1 MKIWEQFKEC
11 LQRKFY
17 GGNIFTCKGTLP
29 KTDDEIYW
37 YNRAL
42 QDSVVEMKN
51 YESVCE
57 SKYNSLVACLSKN
70 GIYVTYDKMTNKHMI
85 NTPNITIEP

>member
-37 YNRAL
+37 GGHKGGRMN
-42 QDSVVEMKN
+42 N
-51 YESVCE
+51 
-57 SKYNSLVACLSKN
+57 
-70 GIYVTYDKMTNKHMI
+70 
-85 NTPNITIEP
+85 